1 MDAQKQLFR
10 EEAYELLT
18 VLEGALLDLEQNP
31 GDGENIGKVFR
42 AMHTLKGSGAMFGFD
57 DIAAFTHTIETVYNL
72 VRDGKLKVTQELVSL
87 TLKSCD
93 QIRAML
99 DASLKDSVADTARTD
114 IITMEF
120 QKYIPAEGDTE
131 NPDQGPGPSC
141 EENPSAPQ
149 ARLMTYRIRFNPHR
163 DLFANGTNPVP
174 LLNELQGM
182 GECSINCSMQD
193 LPGLDEM
200 DPESCYASWDIIMT
214 TQAREDDIRGIF
226 IFVEDTSDLSL
237 ETIQDGPAYDHDIE
251 YKKVGEILLD
261 RGVIARDDLDKALGS
276 QKRIGEVLLDAGVV
290 DRTQISSALA
300 EQEQIRALRKKRAA
314 VEESSSIRVPAQKLD
329 DLVNLVG
336 ELVTI
341 QARLTQFAAHKND
354 PDLAGIAEEV
364 ERLSAAL
371 RDIAM
376 GIRMLPIGTLFSKF
390 KRLVRDLSHEL
401 GKDISLVME
410 GEETELDKAMIDKLS
425 DPLVHLIRNSID
437 HGIESSAARV
447 ASGKPSQGTITV
459 SASHSGAYV
468 LISITDD
475 GKGLDTEAIKAKA
488 MEKGLIPPDAAL
500 DEHEIQGLIFV
511 PGFSTSSTVTSVSGR
526 GVGMDVVKTGI
537 ESLGGRVEIR
547 SAKGYGTTITLKLP
561 LTLAIIDGLLVAI
574 GNEFFIIPLGVVV
587 ECVDLT
593 DDDIKHAH
601 GRHLIK
607 VREEIIPYIHLGRHF
622 GLTGERPTIE
632 QVVITE
638 LGGSRIGFVVD
649 KVVGQHQTVIK
660 NLGRML
666 KEIDGVSGATIMGDG
681 TVALILDVNR
691 LVGQVEAGEATSVC
705 GGGSPAG
712 LKITSPINKSA
723 A

>member
-57 DIAAFTHTIETVYNL
+57 DIAAFTHTIETVYNM
-72 VRDGKLKVTQELVSL
+72 VRDGELAVTQELVSL
-87 TLKSCD
+87 TLKACD

-99 DASLKDSVADTARTD
+99 DASLTDSTADTSRTAVLAK
-114 IITMEF
+114 EF
-120 QKYIPAEGDTE
+120 QKYIPAGDNDDTQE
-131 NPDQGPGPSC
+131 NGNGHRESS
-141 EENPSAPQ
+141 SAPQ
-149 ARLMTYRIRFNPHR
+149 ARLMTYRIRFSPHR
-163 DLFANGTNPVP
+163 DLFANGTNPIP
-174 LLNELQGM
+174 LLNELKGM
-182 GECSINCSMQD
+182 GECTMSCSVQD
-193 LPGLDEM
+193 LPELQEM
-200 DPESCYASWDIIMT
+200 DPEACYASWDIILT
-214 TQAREDDIRGIF
+214 TSAGEDVIRGIF
-226 IFVEDTSDLSL
+226 IFVEDISDLSL
-237 ETIQDGPAYDHDIE
+237 EVIQNGTAFDSDIE

-261 RGVIARDDLDKALGS
+261 RGVISQDDLDKALGS
-276 QKRIGEVLLDAGVV
+276 QKRIGEVLLDEGMV
-290 DRTQISSALA
+290 DRAQIGSALA
-300 EQEQIRALRKKRAA
+300 EQEQIRAIRKKRAA
-314 VEESSSIRVPAQKLD
+314 VEESSSIRVPAPKLD

-341 QARLTQFAAHKND
+341 QARLTQHAAQRDD
-354 PDLAGIAEEV
+354 PDLVGIAEEV
-364 ERLSAAL
+364 ERLSSAL

-376 GIRMLPIGTLFSKF
+376 GIRMLPIGTLFSKY

-401 GKDISLVME
+401 NKDIGLVME

-425 DPLVHLIRNSID
+425 DPLVHLIRNCID
-437 HGIESSAARV
+437 HGIESTSERV
-447 ASGKPSQGTITV
+447 ASGKLSQGTITV
-459 SASHSGAYV
+459 SARHSGAYV

-475 GKGLDTEAIKAKA
+475 GKGLDTEAIRAKA
-488 MEKGLIPPDAAL
+488 VEKGLIPPDATL

-511 PGFSTSSTVTSVSGR
+511 PGFSTSSAVTSVSGR

-537 ESLGGRVEIR
+537 EGLGGRVEIS
-547 SAKGYGTTITLKLP
+547 SAKGHGTTITLKLP

-593 DDDIKHAH
+593 ADDIKHAH
-601 GRHLIK
+601 GRQLIK
-607 VREEIIPYIHLGRHF
+607 VREEIIPYINLRRHF
-622 GLTGERPTIE
+622 GLTSERPPIE

-638 LGGSRIGFVVD
+638 LGGFRIGFVVD

-681 TVALILDVNR
+681 TVALILDVNK
-691 LVGQVEAGEATSVC
+691 LVGQAEVGEATASN
-705 GGGSPAG
+705 GAGAQAG
-712 LKITSPINKSA
+712 LKMTSSINKSA